1 MKKRCIVLFAAAMLF
16 SSGAVYA
23 ADLTASG
30 DVTANGGVE
39 VTGTKTGGSTSS
51 IGKLSNNVKLGV
63 RYDTQTYA
71 FTTKHSMGSKKYGSS
86 SGDTKLFYLDEDK
99 TVDLSAP
106 SASDSSAFTSWTV
119 L

>member
-1 MKKRCIVLFAAAMLF
+1 MKKRCIVLIAAMMLVA
-16 SSGAVYA
+16 GGTAYA
-23 ADLTASG
+23 GSLTTDGVSA
-30 DVTANGGVE
+30 AGVE
-39 VTGTKTGGSTSS
+39 ITGTKTGGNAMS

-63 RYDTQTYA
+63 NYNSETYA
-71 FTTKHSMGSKKYGSS
+71 FTTKHGMGSKKYGSS

-106 SASDSSAFTSWTV
+106 DASDSSAFTSWTV